1 MLEKLKCSSNLC
13 GIRVYSNLEITSVRS
28 SLDIGKNLNRKTI
41 YWHSFSFQKAPSRF
55 FIFATCKFWIYLVQV
70 FLVGFSSF
78 LLFDYTS
85 LMSEEM
91 MRIIGKLGLRHSKS
105 CENQRK
111 GRTKKTML
119 KWGKSSENFW
129 CNLEPRNF
137 HITEK

>member
-1 MLEKLKCSSNLC
+1 MKQVWKY
-13 GIRVYSNLEITSVRS
+13 IRKDQCFCNFCATKVNDNLEITSVRS
-28 SLDIGKNLNRKTI
+28 SLDLGNKFELENHLSTLIDI
-41 YWHSFSFQKAPSRF
+41 
-55 FIFATCKFWIYLVQV
+55 FIFATRKLWNYLVQV

-91 MRIIGKLGLRHSKS
+91 MRIIGKLGLRHSKN
-105 CENQRK
+105 CENQKK

-119 KWGKSSENFW
+119 KWGKSCENFW